1 MSTNDRLNEL
11 KQQTDAY
18 SIRLR
23 TIEQHIG
30 QLEEKTRETLSLEQ
44 LLIVYGDVM
53 AWQAVHEQVDKDM
66 SDDHLPVGIGLIG
79 YLIDSMTGATLCGAF
94 PPTYSERI
102 LDAIRKIWRKR
113 TAQRE
118 MKKLQAIQ
126 KQLEELLSTDKVLSE
141 RFCILLR
148 KIEKEIGQRLKEND
162 RIVELEQKEIE
173 RLKKKFQEE
182 MEAELLRAKR
192 NAAY

>member
-53 AWQAVHEQVDKDM
+53 AWQAVHEQVSKEDLFP
-66 SDDHLPVGIGLIG
+66 SPFAGILYGVVEIPDRG
-79 YLIDSMTGATLCGAF
+79 
-94 PPTYSERI
+94 I
-102 LDAIRKIWRKR
+102 LGAIRKIWRKR

-126 KQLEELLSTDKVLSE
+126 KQLEELLNTDKVLSE

-148 KIEKEIGQRLKEND
+148 KIEKEIGQRLKENE

-173 RLKKKFQEE
+173 KLKKKFQEE
-182 MEAELLRAKR
+182 MDAELLRAKR
-192 NAAY
+192 NAAW

>member
-1 MSTNDRLNEL
+1 MSTNIRLNIL
-11 KQQTDAY
+11 KYQTDMY
-18 SIRLR
+18 LIRLK
-23 TIEQHIG
+23 TIEQHVG
-30 QLEEKTRETLSLEQ
+30 QLEEKMQGTPSLEQ
-44 LLIVYGDVM
+44 LLIVYGEIT
-53 AWQAVHEQVDKDM
+53 AWQEVHEHLHYRLNDYPFTGGNRFAPMSGMAEIPDK
-66 SDDHLPVGIGLIG
+66 GILG
-79 YLIDSMTGATLCGAF
+79 
-94 PPTYSERI
+94 
-102 LDAIRKIWRKR
+102 AIRKIWRKR

-126 KQLEELLSTDKVLSE
+126 KQLEELLNTDKVLSE

-173 RLKKKFQEE
+173 KLKKKFQEE

-192 NAAY
+192 NAAW